1 VYNGYFSAE
10 GTFSTEEA
18 AAGKDTD
25 SVSVAVPTS
34 DAVAGDEIPVK
45 PKVSDSS
52 AGIPGEGDHVD
63 DGGALL
69 RASWT
74 SKRHLGYADRTVRM
88 EYRLKEGP
96 DTAWANPVSGQRA
109 DRRKWLC

>member
-1 VYNGYFSAE
+1 MYNGYFSAE

-52 AGIPGEGDHVD
+52 AGIPGESDVD
-63 DGGALL
+63 ESSVGSLELL
-69 RASWT
+69 RRTLWVTT
-74 SKRHLGYADRTVRM
+74 SMMAGRCSGHLGLRSGTWAM
-88 EYRLKEGP
+88 P
-96 DTAWANPVSGQRA
+96 IAPSAWSTA
-109 DRRKWLC
+109 